1 MIKIKYIGLIIFS
14 LCLLYVNTYAKE
26 KNKKRIS
33 KDNSINKVTDDPS
46 VSVIDINNITSYVRE
61 DGLQPNVIG
70 GQSFNGQFPKGSQ
83 LDGIYQEGVLWGGI
97 VSDGQNPPV
106 RVGGATYSEGNVSTS
121 RLFRVRPDYA
131 TANLTDDA
139 ANFFQETVSDVTSS
153 QIQQVKD
160 QYAKDWQEWPGD
172 KGAPYEDVNNNGK
185 YDPDTDIP
193 GVPGASQTLWIAY
206 NDGQALSLYASP
218 PIGMDVQETFWAY
231 AVSNPLGNVIFKR
244 VRLVYTGTSSSS
256 SNARVDSMYIAQF
269 SDPDV
274 GTYTDDYAGCD
285 TVLDLGYAYN
295 STNYDNKY
303 SAQGLVAP
311 AMGYDFLQGASYYTG
326 DPNDS
331 AIIDFKYRKGYK
343 YFQDKPMSAFIY
355 FSASGNWSDP
365 TLVSNNGNYDNGT
378 LQMYNLFRGY
388 LPDPKYPAS
397 EPFPTNTGTLGGF
410 GTYLLAGDPV
420 TGTGW
425 VDGNVDVAGDRRILC
440 INGPISM
447 QLGDTAEVVIALVGG
462 EGTNNLSSVSVLKYN
477 DQFAQFAYDQFFNI
491 PIMPQPSVEATA
503 LDDKVVLNW
512 GSDQNKINAIE
523 NSPHAGFDFQ
533 GYSVYQLPAGA
544 TDLSKGVRV
553 ATFDLND
560 NVQVLND
567 KVLDQGTGLI
577 YTKPIV
583 FLKNEGIKR
592 YISIDN
598 DALTGKPIINGQS
611 YTFAVTAIGYN
622 NDPGLPYNI
631 LESSPVIVS
640 LTPHSANPGVRYGS
654 AVGDTILSVHATG
667 SSDGNVI
674 ALVVDP
680 TKLTGDNYKVTFD
693 TLNGGNVW
701 SLTDVTTGT
710 VLVKNNTNQSGDDTY
725 PIIDGMQVKVFGPS
739 AGVKQISE
747 LDASDAVVD
756 PNVGLIPISL
766 GTTGYFVSN
775 RAGVANGGDRNYD
788 RFGYWGTDDVIIDFT
803 QESLTWDYI
812 NEDVHID
819 QSTGQPYKAPFAV
832 YRRKFPSGE
841 MVRLFAGFWDTDSNG
856 VWDVDDDRW
865 PEPNYGVPCYEPL
878 YCWQG
883 YDANG
888 NEINYD
894 PANDAQY
901 AADNSLL
908 TSANTTFGSATGPID
923 YPYLTA
929 TLFAMYRDGATP
941 PFGHK
946 VIFITNKPNS
956 NLDEFTLASIAP
968 TDKIADAKADVNKI
982 NVFPN
987 PYYGYQ
993 YREISRQ
1000 DHYVTF
1006 SHLPT
1011 KATIR
1016 IFDLAGV
1023 LVRTLDHNSSSSQY
1037 EQWDLRNDS
1046 NYPVASGIYVAYIDL
1061 PDQGTSKILK
1071 IAVIQE
1077 QQVLPVY

>member
-33 KDNSINKVTDDPS
+33 EDNSINKVTVDPS
-46 VSVIDINNITSYVRE
+46 LSVIDINNITSYVRE

-139 ANFFQETVSDVTSS
+139 ANFFQETVSNVTSS

-172 KGAPYEDVNNNGK
+172 KGAPYEDVNKNGK

-269 SDPDV
+269 SDPDI

-303 SAQGLVAP
+303 SAQGLVVP
-311 AMGYDFLQGASYYTG
+311 AMGYDFLQGAAYFTG
-326 DPNDS
+326 DQNDS

-503 LDDKVVLNW
+503 LDEKVVLNW
-512 GSDQNKINAIE
+512 GGDQNKINAIE

-533 GYSVYQLPAGA
+533 AYSVYQLPAGA

-592 YISIDN
+592 YIVIDN

-640 LTPHSANPGVRYGS
+640 LTPHSPSPGTRYS
-654 AVGDTILSVHATG
+654 FAAGDTIKSVHSSG
-667 SSDGNVI
+667 KSDGEI
-674 ALVVDP
+674 FALVIDP
-680 TKLTGDNYKVTFD
+680 AALTGDNYTVTFD
-693 TLNGGNVW
+693 TANGETVW
-701 SLTDVTTGT
+701 SLTDVTKSQII
-710 VLVKNNTNQSGDDTY
+710 VKNSTNQSGDENYLISDGMMVKVIGPPEAVKSWDYTGDRWVSGYSGAGGNDNIFFGGLVVGKDFFGSDLPASNYVPVELKWVGGAGSEPPSEANGWSQGATY
-725 PIIDGMQVKVFGPS
+725 WRSDSYAYHGLGWLPFTAWDISDPSNPKQINASFVEDANAGSANNQWDMGWNGTSFADYGGREYLFINNTPYDPTHYNADIDGTY
-739 AGVKQISE
+739 
-747 LDASDAVVD
+747 
-756 PNVGLIPISL
+756 N
-766 GTTGYFVSN
+766 
-775 RAGVANGGDRNYD
+775 
-788 RFGYWGTDDVIIDFT
+788 DVLYAIWP
-803 QESLTWDYI
+803 QARGS
-812 NEDVHID
+812 
-819 QSTGQPYKAPFAV
+819 QPY
-832 YRRKFPSGE
+832 
-841 MVRLFAGFWDTDSNG
+841 LAGPWTMDII
-856 VWDVDDDRW
+856 
-865 PEPNYGVPCYEPL
+865 PNYVNVPFV
-878 YCWQG
+878 
-883 YDANG
+883 DVF
-888 NEINYD
+888 
-894 PANDAQY
+894 
-901 AADNSLL
+901 S
-908 TSANTTFGSATGPID
+908 F
-923 YPYLTA
+923 TA
-929 TLFAMYRDGATP
+929 T
-941 PFGHK
+941 
-946 VIFITNKPNS
+946 
-956 NLDEFTLASIAP
+956 AP
-968 TDKIADAKADVNKI
+968 TRTAENEKADLNKI

-1023 LVRTLDHNSSSSQY
+1023 LVRTLDHNSSSSQF

-1071 IAVIQE
+1071 IAIIQE